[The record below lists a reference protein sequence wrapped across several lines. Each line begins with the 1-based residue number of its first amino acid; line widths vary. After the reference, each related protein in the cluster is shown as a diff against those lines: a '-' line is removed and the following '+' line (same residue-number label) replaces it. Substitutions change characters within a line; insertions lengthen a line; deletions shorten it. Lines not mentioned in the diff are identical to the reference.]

1 MKAPSNWSLVF
12 FNDSVTPF
20 GVVAYICTKVLHMT
34 SPQAVSFANKI
45 NEEGIGEF
53 GSFPK
58 SIAEAKRSLIESR
71 ANSLGYP
78 LKVEIKIIKKDE
90 DDEK

>member
-1 MKAPSNWSLVF
+1 
-12 FNDSVTPF
+12 
-20 GVVAYICTKVLHMT
+20 MT

-45 NEEGIGEF
+45 NEEGTGEF

-58 SIAEAKRSLIESR
+58 SIDEKKRSLIESR

-78 LKVEIKIIKKDE
+78 LKVEIKIIEKDE